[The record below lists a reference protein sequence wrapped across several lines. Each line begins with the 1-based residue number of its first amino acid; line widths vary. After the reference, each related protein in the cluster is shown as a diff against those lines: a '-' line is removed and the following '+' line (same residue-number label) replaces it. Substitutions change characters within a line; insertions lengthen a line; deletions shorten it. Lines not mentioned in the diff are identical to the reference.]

1 MSAGSGAGVP
11 ALRVLTLRSLRY
23 YWRSHAAVALG
34 IAIAAGVL
42 TGSLL
47 IGSSVSH
54 GLEAMARARIGAID
68 GIIASGDRLY
78 RADLAD
84 RLAGA
89 LGTSGQV
96 DDPQVA
102 PVLLLPGVA
111 ANPEQGGRTG
121 GVQVLGIDGRFWEF
135 APARQGPGPADGVY
149 INRALS
155 DALALKPGDAMVV
168 RVEKP
173 GVLPRDAPQ
182 AEGAEDVVALR
193 LTVSGVADE
202 RHFGRFALQ
211 SGQAPPLSVWMPLAL
226 LQAKVGMSGACS
238 LFLLHAGALA
248 PHATLAAAV
257 SAALAASWRPA
268 DADIEVRDLPGGVVE
283 VRSHRI
289 FLDRALAP
297 ALPAAGGILSYFV
310 NDLGLGERHTPYSL
324 VAAGDWA
331 HVPGA
336 PNELS
341 ALAGD
346 GIVLNQW
353 CADDLQA
360 KVGDRLTLTY
370 SVLGAMSALV
380 ERSAD
385 FTVRAVVPLS
395 GLTGDRDLMPA
406 FPGIAEA
413 ASCKEWKPGMA
424 IDLNRIRD
432 KDEDYWKA
440 HRGTP
445 KAYVALATGQRLWA
459 NRFGSLTALRLDG
472 AHQSRAQVEAA
483 LVQGIAPAE
492 VGLSCIDLRARALGA
507 SAQALDFG
515 SLFLSLGIFLIAAA
529 LVLAGLL
536 MSLAIGARRSEL
548 GVLMATG
555 FTPALVRRL
564 VLRESVAVAALG
576 SALGCLAGVAYAQAV
591 LAALAGSWSAAVGGG
606 AFALRVAPAALGI
619 GCGATWVIAVATL
632 WWSTRRICH
641 QPVRVLLA
649 GEAPEPAPARR
660 GRLAAGIAV
669 VAAAGALLQYGYR
682 PADPAA
688 ASESFFMIGTC
699 ALIALIAG
707 LAAIAGRRFA
717 VRSLPGLALA
727 NATRRRGR
735 SAAVVT
741 VLASAVFLIVAVG
754 AFRRDSAQ
762 GGAGRAIGT
771 GGFALVAEA
780 TVPIAGDLNLAATQ
794 RKAGLDPD
802 LVAGMA
808 VVGLRANDGDD
819 ASCLNLN
826 HAALPRLYAVEPGEL
841 ARRAAFAVAAALPG
855 LTGSPWAALGAEQDG
870 AIPAIADQ
878 ATLEWSL
885 GKALGDTVTYQDEQ
899 GRPFAVRIIASLD
912 HSLLQGGLIISEE
925 AFTVRFPSLGGCRLL
940 LIDAPAASAPRL
952 AAALARAYS
961 DHGLRVQDARARL
974 DAYLAVEDTYLDIF
988 QALGVCALVLGS
1000 AGVGVVLLQ
1009 GALERRGELAMM
1021 RAVGFTRPALA
1032 GILFGEHA
1040 ALFACALVGGAACGL
1055 LAVAPQVSG
1064 GGLPWLLLGGV
1075 GLALAL
1081 SGILWMLVG
1090 TWWALHGARITAVRS
1105 E

>member
-1 MSAGSGAGVP
+1 MLCGSLIIGASVSAGLD
-11 ALRVLTLRSLRY
+11 AL
-23 YWRSHAAVALG
+23 
-34 IAIAAGVL
+34 
-42 TGSLL
+42 
-47 IGSSVSH
+47 
-54 GLEAMARARIGAID
+54 ARARIGRVD

-78 RADLAD
+78 RAALAE

-89 LGTSGQV
+89 LAAEPGVAGALI
-96 DDPQVA
+96 A

-121 GVQVLGIDGRFWEF
+121 GVQVMGVDSRFWAF
-135 APARQGPGPADGVY
+135 APAGQSPGGDGVL

-155 DALALKPGDAMVV
+155 AILALKPGDTMVV

-193 LTVSGVADE
+193 LTVSGVADDQ
-202 RHFGRFALQ
+202 HFASFSLQ
-211 SGQAPPLSVWMPLAL
+211 SGQAPPLSAWLPLAL
-226 LQAKVGMSGACS
+226 LQAKVRMPGACS
-238 LFLLHAGALA
+238 LFLLHADRQGGSLGE
-248 PHATLAAAV
+248 AV
-257 SAALAASWRPA
+257 THALAASWRPA
-268 DADIEVRDLPGGVVE
+268 DADIEVRELPGAVVE
-283 VRSHRI
+283 VRSQRI
-289 FLDRALAP
+289 FLDPALAP
-297 ALPAAGGILSYFV
+297 ALPAAAGILSYFV
-310 NDLGLGERHTPYSL
+310 NDLGIGERRTPYSL

-331 HVPGA
+331 RMPGS
-336 PNELS
+336 PPELS
-341 ALAGD
+341 ALEGD

-353 CADDLQA
+353 SADDLQA
-360 KVGDRLTLTY
+360 KIGDHLTLRY

-380 ERSAD
+380 ERTSD
-385 FTVRAVVPLS
+385 FTVKGVVPLS
-395 GLTGDRDLMPA
+395 GLTGDRELMPA
-406 FPGIAEA
+406 FPGIADA

-424 IDLNRIRD
+424 IDLHRIRD

-445 KAYVALATGQRLWA
+445 KAFISLATGQRLWA
-459 NRFGSLTALRLDG
+459 NRFGSFTALRLDG
-472 AHQSRAQVEAA
+472 AHQSRAQVEDA
-483 LVQGIAPAE
+483 LVAHVIPAQ
-492 VGLSCIDLRARALGA
+492 VGLSYIALRERALSA
-507 SAQALDFG
+507 SANALDFG

-536 MSLAIGARRSEL
+536 MALAVGARRAEL
-548 GVLMATG
+548 GVLLAVG

-564 VLRESVAVAALG
+564 VLRESAAVAALG

-591 LAALAGSWSAAVGGG
+591 LSALDGSWSAAVGGG

-619 GCGATWVIAVATL
+619 GFGATWVIAVATL
-632 WWSTRRICH
+632 WWSTRRICR
-641 QPVRVLLA
+641 QPARMLLA
-649 GEAPEPAPARR
+649 GEAPESAPTRR
-660 GRLAAGIAV
+660 GWLAAGIAL
-669 VAAAGALLQYGYR
+669 AAAAAALLQFGCR
-682 PADPAA
+682 PAEPAA
-688 ASESFFMIGTC
+688 ASESFFMIGSC
-699 ALIALIAG
+699 ALIALISG
-707 LAAIAGRRFA
+707 LAALAARRFA

-735 SAAVVT
+735 SLAVVT

-780 TVPIAGDLNLAATQ
+780 TEPIAGHLNQAATQ
-794 RKAGLDPD
+794 RKAGLDPAI
-802 LVAGMA
+802 VAGMA

-826 HAALPRLYAVEPGEL
+826 HAALPRLYAVDPGEL
-841 ARRAAFAVAAALPG
+841 ARRAAFAIAATLPG
-855 LTGSPWAALGAEQDG
+855 IAGSPWAALGAERDG

-885 GKALGDTVTYQDEQ
+885 GKALGDTVTYLDEQ
-899 GRPFAVRIIASLD
+899 GRPFSVRIIASLD

-925 AFTVRFPSLGGCRLL
+925 AFTARVPSLGGCKLL
-940 LIDAPAASAPRL
+940 LIDAPAANAPRL
-952 AAALARAYS
+952 AAALTRAYS
-961 DHGLRVQDARARL
+961 DHGLRVQDARERL
-974 DAYLAVEDTYLDIF
+974 NAYLAVEDTYLDIF

-1032 GILFGEHA
+1032 RVLFGEHA
-1040 ALFACALVGGAACGL
+1040 ALFACALIGGAACGL
-1055 LAVAPQVSG
+1055 LAVYPQVSG

-1081 SGILWMLVG
+1081 SGILWMIVG